1 MSSVLLAGCGSS
13 HLYLIV
19 VLLINFTDVTE
30 HILLFLSSVV
40 DTIAFSG
47 SLAYLII
54 YFHIFCRLLL
64 FTYFQRSSGLW
75 VYNFSWLVASASLS
89 WFAQPSYHFS
99 SSVLTLDYLWIY
111 ILVHLLCH
119 NAGLFLS
126 IIFCIILSSL
136 ICFLFK
142 NASCKMQT
150 TSPLPA

>member
-64 FTYFQRSSGLW
+64 FTYFQRSSGL
-75 VYNFSWLVASASLS
+75 
-89 WFAQPSYHFS
+89 
-99 SSVLTLDYLWIY
+99 
-111 ILVHLLCH
+111 
-119 NAGLFLS
+119 
-126 IIFCIILSSL
+126 
-136 ICFLFK
+136 
-142 NASCKMQT
+142 
-150 TSPLPA
+150 